1 MGEPR
6 PLLAPEEY
14 ARRVSASRRRMLI
27 DGPSQRNGAHG
38 SGELHRGPDGIEN
51 LRERE
56 LSSLQQCLR
65 NSRAQA
71 AYTLHEQGGG
81 AERRDEDIC
90 KICYDRDIDVVL
102 F

>member
-1 MGEPR
+1 MGVTGGAGALVDSHARGGHLGARGGSSSGSSEGEGVAPGPQLRWEPFVEGEPR

-51 LRERE
+51 LRE
-56 LSSLQQCLR
+56 
-65 NSRAQA
+65 
-71 AYTLHEQGGG
+71 
-81 AERRDEDIC
+81 
-90 KICYDRDIDVVL
+90 
-102 F
+102 